1 MSLTLTQK
9 AVAAAKR
16 HFTLQEDTPAEYAAM
31 RYPRLLPMMHF
42 TVHRYRAEGFGT
54 VMTMDTNAMFG
65 MMRLSTLVFTP
76 AAGAAVPFLLID
88 TMQMKKKS
96 LAYVE
101 YYDCTQNGAALP
113 GAQQQPEEYKNFPDY
128 AEKFAWYVARRTP
141 YSLIKEK
148 GENTQQQLDDMVL
161 TCLERY
167 LTAAQTAP
175 KDAANLTGL
184 RAFQQEMLDKGNP
197 SSGTLN
203 KVLGESGAR
212 TFFETVIMP
221 VEPA

>member
-1 MSLTLTQK
+1 MTLTER
-9 AVAAAKR
+9 AVAAAQK
-16 HFTLQEDTPAEYAAM
+16 HFTLREETHAAYAAM
-31 RYPRLLPMMHF
+31 QYPKLLPMMHF
-42 TVHRYRAEGFGT
+42 TVHRYRADGFGT
-54 VMTMDTNAMFG
+54 VMTMDTNAMLG

-101 YYDCTQNGAALP
+101 YYDCTGKAPALP
-113 GAQQQPEEYKNFPDY
+113 GAENQRREFANFPDY
-128 AEKFAWYVARRTP
+128 AEKPAWYVARRTP

-148 GENTQQQLDDMVL
+148 GDNTQQELDDMVL

-167 LTAAQTAP
+167 LAAAEAAP
-175 KDAANLTGL
+175 KDPANLVGL
-184 RAFQQEMLDKGNP
+184 RSFQQEMLDKGNP
-197 SSGTLN
+197 SSATLN
-203 KVLGESGAR
+203 KVLGEAGAR

-221 VEPA
+221 VDPAQD